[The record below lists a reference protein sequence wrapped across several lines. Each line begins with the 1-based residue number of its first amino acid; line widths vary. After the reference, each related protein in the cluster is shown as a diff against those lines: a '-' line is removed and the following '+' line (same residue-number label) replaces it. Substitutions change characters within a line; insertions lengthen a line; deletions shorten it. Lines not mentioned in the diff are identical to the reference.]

1 MIPSIVT
8 FPLEQSQTDRRRRVI
23 RLSCSGFVVATVL
36 SLPSLVSAQ
45 DSIAYAGVAV
55 MWSTQHAVAQPAQSP
70 DTFKPGVGGDAV
82 GMVGAAGVYLS
93 PRVSLGFELS
103 VPERSKT
110 VQELNYFEVIS
121 ADNRHRD
128 LILSGVFNFH
138 YRTRKTVRPTLV
150 AGFSYVRE
158 DTNRREALRTGFPP
172 AAVFGPYQPV
182 PSIINNRFGVTGG
195 ADVGIYA
202 GAHFAVVA
210 QGRVHLITRG
220 GSGIAGSQLYLSPVV
235 FRFAVG
241 PRIMF

>member
-1 MIPSIVT
+1 MFTS
-8 FPLEQSQTDRRRRVI
+8 ERSQAVRTRRV
-23 RLSCSGFVVATVL
+23 RQLSCCGFVVAVL
-36 SLPSLVSAQ
+36 VLPSTAIAQ
-45 DSIAYAGVAV
+45 DSTAYAGVAV
-55 MWSTQHAVAQPAQSP
+55 MWSAQHAVSEPAQSP
-70 DTFKPGVGGDAV
+70 DTFGPGIGGNAV
-82 GMVGAAGVYLS
+82 GLVGAAGAHLS

-103 VPERSKT
+103 VPERSET
-110 VQELNYFEVIS
+110 VQEMNYFEVIR

-138 YRTRKTVRPTLV
+138 YGTGKTVRPTLV
-150 AGFSYVRE
+150 AGLSYVRE

-172 AAVFGPYQPV
+172 TAVFGPYQPV
-182 PSIINNRFGVTGG
+182 PSIINNRFGATGG

-210 QGRVHLITRG
+210 QGRVHWITRE

-241 PRIMF
+241 PRVMF